1 MFTPRAPTPSASGSL
16 AITRRSALRLAVYS
30 AIAAVAAACAPREL
44 PGWTYGPTLAPAT
57 GAPGASAVPAGP
69 ATPAPASASPPA
81 GGGPIEI
88 RIVSEQIKF
97 DLAEFSVP
105 ANTPFRIVFENRDA
119 GVPHN
124 VAIYER
130 QAGGPELF
138 KGEIFNGVETR
149 TYEVPGLPAGNHYF
163 QCDVHPFM
171 NGTVKVG

>member
-1 MFTPRAPTPSASGSL
+1 MPTPYAPPPGASTSPV
-16 AITRRSALRLAVYS
+16 ITRRSALRLAVYS
-30 AIAAVAAACAPREL
+30 AVAAVAAACAPRES

-57 GAPGASAVPAGP
+57 GAPGGAAPSGP

-81 GGGPIEI
+81 GDGPIEI
-88 RIVSEQIKF
+88 RIVAEQIKF
-97 DLAEFSVP
+97 DLAELSVP

-124 VAIYER
+124 VAIYEG
-130 QAGGPELF
+130 QAGGPGLF

-163 QCDVHPFM
+163 QCDVHPSM
-171 NGTVKVG
+171 NGTVRVS